1 MQKRDGLHP
10 ALLMEVADMKS
21 KNPTLRWLYEYGV
34 MTLGCALYALCFNWF
49 FQPNNISMGGF
60 TGVGQIVNHF
70 LPVLPIGMMSIV
82 LNVPLFYIGVRKQG
96 VKLLIASLY
105 SMMVG
110 SLMLDGLAAVYT
122 FHPMDP
128 LLASVYGGVLL
139 GISLG
144 LLMTVGATTGGT
156 ELAARL
162 LKYKLRN
169 LSIGRLCLVIDVT
182 VICCYALTFR
192 SVNNALYGIISMY
205 ISSLAMDAV
214 VYGSINAKIAYII
227 SNSSGE
233 IAQQLLKMDLG
244 ITLLDG
250 QGGFSGD
257 KKQVVLCAFKR
268 NQIAA
273 IKGAVTAIDPS
284 AFIIVCEAH
293 EVLGEGFGEYTP
305 DSL

>member
-1 MQKRDGLHP
+1 
-10 ALLMEVADMKS
+10 MKS

-34 MTLGCALYALCFNWF
+34 ITLGCALYALCFNWF

-60 TGVGQIVNHF
+60 TGVGQIINYF
-70 LPVLPIGMMSIV
+70 LPVLPVGIMSIV

-96 VKLLIASLY
+96 WKLLISSLY
-105 SMMVG
+105 AMTIG

-122 FHPMDP
+122 FQPMEP

-139 GISLG
+139 GISMG

-162 LKYKLRN
+162 LKYKLRS
-169 LSIGRLCLVIDVT
+169 LSIGRLCMAIDVT
-182 VICCYALTFR
+182 VICFYALTFR

-227 SNSSGE
+227 SKSSGE
-233 IAQQLLKMDLG
+233 IARQLLKMDLG

-250 QGGFSGD
+250 KGGFSGD

-268 NQIAA
+268 SQIAA